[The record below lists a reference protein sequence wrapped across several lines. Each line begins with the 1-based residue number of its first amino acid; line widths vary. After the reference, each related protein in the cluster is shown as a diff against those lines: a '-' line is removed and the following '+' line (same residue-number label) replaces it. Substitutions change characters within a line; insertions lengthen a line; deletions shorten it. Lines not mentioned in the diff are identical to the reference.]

1 MVFIFARC
9 CVFITVG
16 EMSRHDIKNLQ
27 VNFHGKL
34 NLKLHPSFSSV
45 RHEKTAKA
53 LSYVN
58 GDQQSIEKLDLTS
71 RQAEESVQ
79 LGNDGKEDRI
89 ENKVEDEFDQMVQNA
104 TAILG
109 SHRDLKLI
117 EKCTIELFFSLTCI
131 QNSSHP

>member
-1 MVFIFARC
+1 MVFIFVRC

-16 EMSRHDIKNLQ
+16 ERSQHDIKNLQ

-34 NLKLHPSFSSV
+34 NFSSV

-89 ENKVEDEFDQMVQNA
+89 ENKVEDEFDKMVQNA

>member
-16 EMSRHDIKNLQ
+16 ERSRHDIKNLH

-45 RHEKTAKA
+45 GDEKTAKA
-53 LSYVN
+53 LSYVD
-58 GDQQSIEKLDLTS
+58 GDQQSIEKLESTS
-71 RQAEESVQ
+71 RQAEESDQ
-79 LGNDGKEDRI
+79 LGKDGKEDRI
-89 ENKVEDEFDQMVQNA
+89 EKKVEDEFDQMVQNP

-117 EKCTIELFFSLTCI
+117 EKCTI
-131 QNSSHP
+131 